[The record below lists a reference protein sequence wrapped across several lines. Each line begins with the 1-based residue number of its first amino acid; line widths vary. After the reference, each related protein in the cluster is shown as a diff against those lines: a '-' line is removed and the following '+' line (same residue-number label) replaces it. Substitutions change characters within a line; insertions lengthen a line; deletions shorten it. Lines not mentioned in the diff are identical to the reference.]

1 MSKLFVATILVLLLL
16 MIIALIILPNV
27 LLLWMLKNIE
37 ILHIQLTS
45 VGAYF
50 KFSIGLLLLAIP
62 TFIIDILLE
71 ILFVFLIR
79 YRRMRNTV
87 ETIMGFFLVF
97 FYLQLLDYYISD
109 ITLSHAGLIT
119 LTTLYSLLFEV
130 IGSDRLEEMIKEF
143 RIKRKERKR
152 ERRKAERQI

>member
-1 MSKLFVATILVLLLL
+1 